1 MIYAILEK
9 YHDVCI
15 HINMPTHLNFLKIY
29 ELAIRILNDAKPD
42 CFLETLMRC
51 QTKVCNGIST

>member
-1 MIYAILEK
+1 
-9 YHDVCI
+9 
-15 HINMPTHLNFLKIY
+15 MPTHFNFFKIY